1 MPAQLCATKKTAAWT
16 NGAPPRA
23 SPAQSA
29 GVRLAE
35 GYYAGFVEL
44 HIEQGPLLERDGI
57 ALGVVTAIA
66 APASLRLW
74 IEGEGGHA
82 GGALM
87 PGRRDALCAAAE
99 IVLAVEAAARQTG
112 AIDTVATCGVCDVFP
127 GAINSI
133 PSRVRLELDV
143 RDIDLARRDRVL
155 ARIAAA
161 QSEIASRRNVGVKTE
176 IINADAPA
184 ACDPSLIDA
193 LTRGAERHGLG
204 YTKMVSRAYHDSL
217 FMARIAP
224 TAMLFIPCRGGVS
237 HRPDEYAS
245 PEAISNGAL
254 VLAEALRELVE

>member
-1 MPAQLCATKKTAAWT
+1 
-16 NGAPPRA
+16 
-23 SPAQSA
+23 
-29 GVRLAE
+29 VRLAE

-87 PGRRDALCAAAE
+87 PGRRDALCTAAE

-112 AIDTVATCGVCDVFP
+112 AIDTVATCGVCGVFP

-184 ACDPSLIDA
+184 ACDQRLIDA
-193 LTRGAERHGLG
+193 LARGAERHGLG
-204 YTKMVSRAYHDSL
+204 YTRMVSRAYHDSL
-217 FMARIAP
+217 FMARIAS

-254 VLAEALRELVE
+254 VLAEALRELAE